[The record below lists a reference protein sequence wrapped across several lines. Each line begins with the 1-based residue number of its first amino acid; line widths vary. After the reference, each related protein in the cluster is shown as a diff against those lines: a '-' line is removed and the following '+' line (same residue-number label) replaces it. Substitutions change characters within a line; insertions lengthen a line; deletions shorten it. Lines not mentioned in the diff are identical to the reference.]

1 MVIESTGRVLFHDTD
16 AGGVVYFGSYCQF
29 IEKGYSEWF
38 RKYVMPLSEL
48 LRQHSLYFLIYDLN
62 IKYLSPLHYDEE
74 FIIKTKLVNMGKTKL
89 FFGFYIY
96 NQKQKLCTEA
106 SAEKICYSAKDHA
119 VVKIP
124 DNIVSLIREGLIC

>member
-1 MVIESTGRVLFHDTD
+1 
-16 AGGVVYFGSYCQF
+16 
-29 IEKGYSEWF
+29 
-38 RKYVMPLSEL
+38 
-48 LRQHSLYFLIYDLN
+48 
-62 IKYLSPLHYDEE
+62 
-74 FIIKTKLVNMGKTKL
+74 MGKTKL